1 MTKPPAQNS
10 FKQEEENN
18 SSSSQLEWK
27 YNQLYGQ
34 RH

>member
-34 RH
+34 